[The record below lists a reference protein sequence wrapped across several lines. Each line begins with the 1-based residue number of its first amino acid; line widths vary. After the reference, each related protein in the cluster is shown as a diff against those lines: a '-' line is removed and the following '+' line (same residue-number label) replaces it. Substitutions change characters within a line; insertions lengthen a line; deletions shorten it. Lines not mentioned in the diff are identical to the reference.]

1 MKHVFRLRI
10 LRLFRLSCYGKLLRN
25 RSIFT
30 LTKQIEIGEK
40 MKKLLVVLRIIF
52 YLLFVIGTII
62 TMWIVYRDLQYSWT
76 FPFVIGYV
84 ILLFLVA
91 IYLTIISVLNLRKMK
106 RAELGK
112 RVKTFFGLFLSVWA
126 LNIILS
132 FFTAGKVNV
141 LSEIFIPLG
150 LALGIAFVPKES

>member
-1 MKHVFRLRI
+1 MLK
-10 LRLFRLSCYGKLLRN
+10 S

-30 LTKQIEIGEK
+30 CAKQTEIGEA
-40 MKKLLVVLRIIF
+40 MTKLVLRIIL

-76 FPFVIGYV
+76 LPFVISYV
-84 ILLFLVA
+84 SLLFLVA
-91 IYLTIISVLNLRKMK
+91 IYLIITSVLNLRKMK
-106 RAELGK
+106 RVELSK
-112 RVKTFFGLFLSVWA
+112 RVKTFFGLFLSFLA

-132 FFTAGKVNV
+132 FFTAGKVDL

-150 LALGIAFVPKES
+150 LALGIAFVPKESK